1 MQEPA
6 RTLLVTY
13 VVTHLSSHV
22 TKNMM
27 VVDYQTSSNCANR
40 QCCTDNNGC
49 GGVVVWYEVQVVLFY
64 TVVGA
69 LVVHII
75 FSHS

>member
-40 QCCTDNNGC
+40 QCCTDNNRC
-49 GGVVVWYEVQVVLFY
+49 GGVVRGPGCTFLY

-69 LVVHII
+69 YI
-75 FSHS
+75 

>member
-40 QCCTDNNGC
+40 QCCM
-49 GGVVVWYEVQVVLFY
+49 VVWYEVQVVLFY

-69 LVVHII
+69 LVAHII